1 MAHTRHET
9 SYTSRRRAGSRHAQH
24 RETDRRARGSPSSS
38 SSSSSSSSRI
48 LAAIAI
54 PVYANQ
60 RDKAKDAAVKEGSH
74 LIQNAVMAYAVD
86 HGGAYPAT
94 EYVTYTPGD
103 RTADNLGNKYL
114 DTWPRNPWT
123 GQPMKNTGSN
133 VLFNTDFASLNGLT
147 SLQGTWAVVNG
158 QLVPTGSGENR
169 IAFGSTAWTD
179 VELDLSA
186 TLNAG
191 RGFGV
196 YYRSDGK
203 ANISGYCFQYDP
215 GLGNKFVVR
224 KVNSRLRVGAR
235 RLVRHARRVQRLRRA
250 ARHRDQGRRRQA
262 RHHGRRQAGPLLLRR
277 DVQDG
282 ERRSAQLGRRQ
293 LGQLRQRQGA
303 RQRRRQRRLRRPEQ
317 GRLRLRLRRPDPE
330 LRPRR
335 AGSPAAPR
343 SSSSRCR

>member
-1 MAHTRHET
+1 MRTT
-9 SYTSRRRAGSRHAQH
+9 
-24 RETDRRARGSPSSS
+24 RETIRGTDGFTLIELLIVIIIVA
-38 SSSSSSSSRI
+38 I
-48 LAAIAI
+48 LAAIAL

-60 RDKAKDAAVKEGSH
+60 RDKAKEAAVKEGSH
-74 LIQNAVMAYAVD
+74 QIQNAVVAYAVD

-94 EYVTYTPGD
+94 DYVTYTPGD
-103 RTADNLGNKYL
+103 RTADNLGNRYL

-169 IAFGSTAWTD
+169 IAFGSTGWTD

-224 KVNSRLRVGAR
+224 KVNGGSESAPVASFNMPAGFNVYGAQHDIVIKVVGDKHVIAVDGQQVLSFSDSTYKTGSAGLRSW
-235 RLVRHARRVQRLRRA
+235 
-250 ARHRDQGRRRQA
+250 
-262 RHHGRRQAGPLLLRR
+262 
-277 DVQDG
+277 DG
-282 ERRSAQLGRRQ
+282 GSSVSFASAKALGS
-293 LGQLRQRQGA
+293 G
-303 RQRRRQRRLRRPEQ
+303 
-317 GRLRLRLRRPDPE
+317 
-330 LRPRR
+330 
-335 AGSPAAPR
+335 AGSAGSGDPSKGDFAYAYDGQTPSYGLVGWLAAGSAFVIQPLQ
-343 SSSSRCR
+343 